1 MKPRNILPNNRVAL
15 SRLRGITI
23 LYEDDLYELANI
35 VLKIMVATDKL
46 SDIGIMSRPTIN
58 GLAKQYSFLCSGK
71 IDSERIG
78 ESIVKHGLDLGDI
91 IEFDS
96 KVNKSV

>member
-1 MKPRNILPNNRVAL
+1 MKPRNIPPNNHVAI

-23 LYEDDLYELANI
+23 LYENDLYELANI
-35 VLKIMVATDKL
+35 VLKITNAADKL
-46 SDIGIMSRPTIN
+46 SGIGIVSRPTIN

-71 IDSERIG
+71 VASERIS
-78 ESIVKHGLDLGDI
+78 ENIVEHGLDLGDI

-96 KVNKSV
+96 NVNKSV